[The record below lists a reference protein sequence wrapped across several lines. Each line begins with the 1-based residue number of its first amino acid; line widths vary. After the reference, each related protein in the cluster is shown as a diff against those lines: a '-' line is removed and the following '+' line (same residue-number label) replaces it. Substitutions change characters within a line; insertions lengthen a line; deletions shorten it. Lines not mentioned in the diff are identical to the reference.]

1 LTRFILVA
9 LVDALLWGQSS
20 TTGNVQG
27 LIVDATGSALPGAS
41 LTLRAL
47 SSGATRTF
55 QSQEDGRFSIAS
67 LPIGSYSLR
76 VEHESFNPVTV
87 EPLVISVG
95 QTVTQRVVM
104 TLAALTQKLDVQEQA
119 DALQTTA
126 VTENVTFGGDR
137 IEEAPAQNRNYLNFV
152 LVAPGVAASQGA
164 NTSRSAA
171 GIRNSA
177 NDSGLVFNGMRGRN
191 NSISIDGVD
200 NRDETTGGN
209 RVAVGLEMVQE
220 FRVAGTSV
228 DAEFGGAS
236 GGLVNMVT
244 HTGQNDWHGDF
255 TLFHQDQYLNARSS
269 EAEVPGRP
277 YVRHWQPGTS
287 TGGPIRRDKTFFFT
301 SIEQTWDSVQEWS
314 DVPLS
319 APLIN
324 AALHSPWFSRSPV
337 SSVTRG
343 LFDSG
348 ESDTEFSFKAT
359 HYLSPGQILTARYAF
374 SRGRV
379 RQDVQSGD
387 NFLDHS
393 ARGSSRLI
401 DHSLVAGWSAGFG
414 PSLVNDVRVQ
424 YGQRDAD
431 IAPNSVGPEYDIPG
445 VLTLGQSALLDQART
460 ERHVE
465 IVESLQIARGR
476 HLFSFGASAHDV
488 IFDGRLA
495 NRYRGVYV
503 FPTLADFVLGR
514 PDVFLQAFGDPRTRI
529 NTVPLGFWAQ
539 DRWQVGPGLS
549 MTLGVRYDRQ
559 SLPRQFP
566 VSNRN
571 LAPRLGLAWQ
581 PGARSGWVFRAG
593 AGLFYDRYPLEFL
606 NYGVE
611 KDGHQ
616 GFEQY
621 LTGADAQLA
630 FTLALA
636 GTLLQPLPAH
646 PVQTYLAA
654 GAFPSTYSRK
664 VVLGAERRIDKDTT
678 ATIEY
683 SDVHGLHLPRIRANY
698 PDGYWLEQSASST
711 YRGVSLTVNRR
722 LSKEVAYLA
731 SYNYSVTHDDASDY
745 DEQPLDPRN
754 TRLDWALSRQHQP
767 HRLSFSGVF
776 DLFESGWFKN
786 TTLAP
791 VFTWGSGRPLNTL
804 LTTDAF
810 RTGAYP
816 ISARPPSFPRNAA
829 WMPRT
834 VSLDARV
841 MKTIKVK
848 HERALLQ
855 FGVEAFNLL
864 NHTNRLR
871 VSPYYTATFGGLIEA
886 QNPRQVQ
893 LMAQFEY

>member
-1 LTRFILVA
+1 VPRFILIA
-9 LVDALLWGQSS
+9 LFSASLWGQSS
-20 TTGNVQG
+20 TTGNLQG
-27 LIVDATGSALPGAS
+27 IVVDSTGSPMAS
-41 LTLRAL
+41 ASVTLRSL
-47 SSGATRTF
+47 SSGAVRTL
-55 QSQEDGRFSIAS
+55 QSQEDGRFSITS

-76 VEHESFNPVTV
+76 VEQQSFNPVTV
-87 EPLVISVG
+87 EPLDISVG
-95 QTVTQRVVM
+95 QTVTQRIVM
-104 TLAALTQKLDVQEQA
+104 NIGTLTQKLDVQEQA

-126 VTENVTFGGDR
+126 ITENVTFGGDR

-228 DAEFGGAS
+228 DAEFGGAA

-244 HTGQNDWHGDF
+244 HTGQNVWHGDF
-255 TLFHQDQYLNARSS
+255 TLFHQNQYLNARSA

-277 YVRHWQPGTS
+277 YARRWQPGTS

-301 SIEQTWDSVQEWS
+301 SIEQSWESVDEWS
-314 DVPLS
+314 DAPRS
-319 APLIN
+319 ATLIN
-324 AALHSPWFSRSPV
+324 AALQSPSFARSPV
-337 SSVTRG
+337 SSVSRG
-343 LFDSG
+343 LFNSG
-348 ESDTEFSFKAT
+348 EGDTEFSFKAT
-359 HYLSPGQILTARYAF
+359 HYLTPGQSLTARYAF
-374 SRGRV
+374 SRGRA

-387 NFLDHS
+387 NFLDQS
-393 ARGSSRLI
+393 ARGSSRVI
-401 DHSLVAGWSAGFG
+401 DHSLVAGWSAGFS
-414 PSLVNDVRVQ
+414 PNLVNDLRMQ

-431 IAPNSVGPEYDIPG
+431 ITPNTIGPEYDIPG
-445 VLTLGQSALLDQART
+445 VLTLGQSGSLDQART
-460 ERHVE
+460 ERHIE
-465 IVESLQIARGR
+465 LVESLQNARGR
-476 HLFSFGASAHDV
+476 HLLSFGASAHSV
-488 IFDGRLA
+488 LFDGRLA

-503 FPTLADFVLGR
+503 FPTLADFILGR
-514 PDVFLQAFGDPRTRI
+514 PDVFLQAFGDPRTSI
-529 NTVPLGFWAQ
+529 TTVPLGFWAQ
-539 DRWQVGPGLS
+539 DRWQLAPGLS
-549 MTLGVRYDRQ
+549 LNIGVRYDRQ
-559 SLPRQFP
+559 SLPREFP

-571 LAPRLGLAWQ
+571 VAPRVGIAWQ
-581 PGARSGWVFRAG
+581 PGGRSGWVFRAG

-606 NYGVE
+606 NYGLQ
-611 KDGHQ
+611 KNGLQ

-621 LTGADAQLA
+621 LTGGDAQLA
-630 FTLALA
+630 FTLAMG
-636 GTLLQPLPAH
+636 GTLVQPLVSRPR
-646 PVQTYLAA
+646 QTYTAVA
-654 GAFPSTYSRK
+654 PFPSTYSRK

-683 SDVHGLHLPRIRANY
+683 SDVHGLHLPRIRSNY
-698 PDGYWLEQSASST
+698 PNGYWLEQSASST
-711 YRGVSLTVNRR
+711 YKGVSLTVNHRFN
-722 LSKEVAYLA
+722 KEIAYLA

-754 TRLDWALSRQHQP
+754 TQLDWALSRQHQP

-776 DLFESGWFKN
+776 DLFDKGWFKN
-786 TTLAP
+786 VTLAP
-791 VFTWGSGRPLNTL
+791 VFVWGSGRPLNTL
-804 LTTDAF
+804 LTSDVY

-816 ISARPPSFPRNAA
+816 ISARPLGFPRNIA

-834 VSLDARV
+834 VSLDARL

-848 HERALLQ
+848 HERALFQ
-855 FGVEAFNLL
+855 FGVEAFNLM

-871 VSPYYTATFGGLIEA
+871 VSPYYTASFGGLIEA
-886 QNPRQVQ
+886 QIPRQVQ
-893 LMAQFEY
+893 LMAQLEY

>member
-1 LTRFILVA
+1 M
-9 LVDALLWGQSS
+9 
-20 TTGNVQG
+20 QG
-27 LIVDATGSALPGAS
+27 VVVDATGSALPSAN
-41 LTLRAL
+41 LTLRSL
-47 SSGATRTF
+47 SSGVTRTS
-55 QSQEDGRFSIAS
+55 QSQADGSFGITG
-67 LPIGSYSLR
+67 LPIGTYSLR
-76 VEHESFNPVTV
+76 VERESFNPVTV

-104 TLAALTQKLDVQEQA
+104 NLATLTQKLEVQEQA

-126 VTENVTFGGDR
+126 ITENVAFGGDR

-228 DAEFGGAS
+228 DAEFGGAA

-244 HTGQNDWHGDF
+244 HTGQNEWHGDF
-255 TLFHQDQYLNARSS
+255 TLFHQNQYLNARNA

-277 YVRHWQPGTS
+277 YARHWQPGTS
-287 TGGPIRRDKTFFFT
+287 TGGPIQRDKTFFFT
-301 SIEQTWDSVQEWS
+301 AIEQTWESIQEWS
-314 DVPLS
+314 DAPRS
-319 APLIN
+319 AQLIH
-324 AALHSPWFSRSPV
+324 AALRSPWFERSPV

-348 ESDTEFSFKAT
+348 EGDTEFSFKAT
-359 HYLSPGQILTARYAF
+359 HYLSPGQSLTARYAF

-387 NFLDHS
+387 NFLDYS

-401 DHSLVAGWSAGFG
+401 DHSLVAGWSAAFG
-414 PSLVNDVRVQ
+414 PNLVNDVRVQ
-424 YGQRDAD
+424 YGQRDAQ
-431 IAPNSVGPEYDIPG
+431 ITPNTTGPEYDIPG
-445 VLTLGQSALLDQART
+445 VLTLGQSASLDQVRT

-465 IVESLQIARGR
+465 VVESVQVARGR
-476 HLFSFGASAHDV
+476 HLLSFGASAHGV
-488 IFDGRLA
+488 LFDGRLA
-495 NRYRGVYV
+495 NRYGGVYV

-514 PDVFLQAFGDPRTRI
+514 PDIFLQAFGDPRTSI
-529 NTVPLGFWAQ
+529 NTIPLGFWAQ
-539 DRWQVGPGLS
+539 DRWQLAPGLS
-549 MTLGVRYDRQ
+549 ITLGVRYDRQ

-571 LAPRLGLAWQ
+571 LAPRLGIAWQ
-581 PGARSGWVFRAG
+581 PGGRSGWVFRAG
-593 AGLFYDRYPLEFL
+593 TGLFYDRYPLEFL
-606 NYGVE
+606 NYGFE
-611 KDGHQ
+611 KDGRQ

-630 FTLALA
+630 FTLALG
-636 GTLLQPLPAH
+636 GTLLQPLASYAD
-646 PVQTYLAA
+646 QTYTAVA
-654 GAFPSTYSRK
+654 PFPSTYSRK

-678 ATIEY
+678 ATVEY
-683 SDVHGLHLPRIRANY
+683 SDVHGLHLPRIRSDY
-698 PDGYWLEQSASST
+698 PSGYWLEQSASST
-711 YRGVSLTVNRR
+711 YQGVSLTVNRR
-722 LSKEVAYLA
+722 LSKEFAYLA

-754 TRLDWALSRQHQP
+754 TRLDWALSRQHQL
-767 HRLSFSGVF
+767 HRVSVSGVF

-786 TTLAP
+786 ITLAP

-804 LTTDAF
+804 LTTDAY

-816 ISARPPSFPRNAA
+816 ISARPPGFLRNVA

-834 VSLDARV
+834 VSLDVRV

-848 HERALLQ
+848 HERALVQ
-855 FGVEAFNLL
+855 FGVEAFNVL

-871 VSPYYTATFGGLIEA
+871 VSPYYTTSFGGLIEA

>member
-1 LTRFILVA
+1 M
-9 LVDALLWGQSS
+9 
-20 TTGNVQG
+20 
-27 LIVDATGSALPGAS
+27 
-41 LTLRAL
+41 
-47 SSGATRTF
+47 SSGAVRIL
-55 QSQEDGRFSIAS
+55 QSQDDGRFNITS
-67 LPIGSYSLR
+67 LPIGNYSLR
-76 VEHESFNPVTV
+76 VEHDSFNPVTV

-104 TLAALTQKLDVQEQA
+104 NLATLTQKLDVQEQA
-119 DALQTTA
+119 DALQTSA
-126 VTENVTFGGDR
+126 ITENLTFGGDR

-228 DAEFGGAS
+228 DAELGGAA

-244 HTGQNDWHGDF
+244 HTGQNEWHGDF
-255 TLFHQDQYLNARSS
+255 TLFHQNQYLNARSP
-269 EAEVPGRP
+269 EAEVAGRP
-277 YVRHWQPGTS
+277 YVLHWQPGTS
-287 TGGPIRRDKTFFFT
+287 TGGPIRRDKTFFFA
-301 SIEQTWDSVQEWS
+301 SVEQTWESVQEWS
-314 DVPLS
+314 DVPRS
-319 APLIN
+319 APIIN
-324 AALHSPWFSRSPV
+324 SALQSPWFARSTV

-348 ESDTEFSFKAT
+348 ETDTEFSFKAT
-359 HYLSPGQILTARYAF
+359 HYLSPAQSLTARYAF

-387 NFLDHS
+387 NFLDRS

-414 PSLVNDVRVQ
+414 PNVVNDVRVQ
-424 YGQRDAD
+424 YGQRAAG
-431 IAPNSVGPEYDIPG
+431 ITPNSTGPEYDIPG
-445 VLTLGQSALLDQART
+445 VLTLGQSASLDQART
-460 ERHVE
+460 ERHAE

-476 HLFSFGASAHDV
+476 HLFSFGASAHGV
-488 IFDGRLA
+488 LFDGRLA
-495 NRYRGVYV
+495 TRYNGVYV
-503 FPTLADFVLGR
+503 FPTLADFVLAR
-514 PDVFLQAFGDPRTRI
+514 PDVFLQAFGDPHTSI
-529 NTVPLGFWAQ
+529 NTIPLGFWAQ
-539 DRWQVGPGLS
+539 DRWQVAPGLS
-549 MTLGVRYDRQ
+549 MTVGVRYDRQ

-566 VSNRN
+566 VSDRN
-571 LAPRLGLAWQ
+571 LAPRLGVAWQ
-581 PGARSGWVFRAG
+581 PGGRSGWVFRAG

-606 NYGVE
+606 NYGFQ
-611 KDGHQ
+611 KDGRQ

-621 LTGADAQLA
+621 LTGSDAQLA
-630 FTLALA
+630 FTLALG
-636 GTLLQPLPAH
+636 GTLLQPLAAR
-646 PVQTYLAA
+646 PVQTYTPA

-678 ATIEY
+678 ATVEY
-683 SDVHGLHLPRIRANY
+683 SDVHGLHLPRIRSNY
-698 PDGYWLEQSASST
+698 PNGYWLEQSASST
-711 YRGVSLTVNRR
+711 YQGVSLTVNRR
-722 LSKEVAYLA
+722 FSKEVAYLA

-767 HRLSFSGVF
+767 QRVSFSGVF

-816 ISARPPSFPRNAA
+816 ISARPLGFPRNAA